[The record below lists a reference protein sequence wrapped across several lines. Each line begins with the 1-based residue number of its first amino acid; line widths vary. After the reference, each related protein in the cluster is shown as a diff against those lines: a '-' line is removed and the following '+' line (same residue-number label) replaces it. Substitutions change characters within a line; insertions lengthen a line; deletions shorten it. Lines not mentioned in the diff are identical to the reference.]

1 MMKIKYSYDYENLIQ
16 EMNEELEDGILT
28 QDSIVYVERGE
39 PVGDGYKPIID
50 WWYEEDAPK
59 GLEKITVWEMLSE
72 MIMWDKII

>member
-50 WWYEEDAPK
+50 WWYEE
-59 GLEKITVWEMLSE
+59 GRSQRS
-72 MIMWDKII
+72 